1 MPDNPNEKRPG
12 AKELSPQ
19 EAEAQAVR
27 EKTERLRAL
36 RLAHEAAN
44 PLAAERATP
53 VRSAPRQK
61 IKKGSAK
68 AAPLSDWLSAQD
80 QSGRRK

>member
-19 EAEAQAVR
+19 DAEAQALR
-27 EKTERLRAL
+27 EKTARLRAL

-44 PLAAERATP
+44 PTAVEMAAPA
-53 VRSAPRQK
+53 RSPPRQK
-61 IKKGSAK
+61 TKKGSAK
-68 AAPLSDWLSAQD
+68 AVPLSDWLSAQD

>member
-44 PLAAERATP
+44 P

-61 IKKGSAK
+61 TKKGSAK

>member
-44 PLAAERATP
+44 PLAAERATL
-53 VRSAPRQK
+53 VRSTPRQK
-61 IKKGSAK
+61 TKGSAK
-68 AAPLSDWLSAQD
+68 AVPLSDWLSAQD